1 MFAVIAIR
9 NTRGIEAS
17 PRQKSMLT
25 KSNSKLSL
33 SSIDVDGAVREF
45 ALKDCIV
52 ASDKINLVYC
62 LLLLRF
68 NLLFIMLKIYLMS
81 VFFFFAKL
89 NCSALQNRALHACGW
104 LYIGWLL
111 HYVPFWGMGRILY
124 FHHYFPA
131 LLFSSMMS
139 GKA

>member
-1 MFAVIAIR
+1 MAIYLLMFAVIAIR

-81 VFFFFAKL
+81 VFF
-89 NCSALQNRALHACGW
+89 SLQN
-104 LYIGWLL
+104 
-111 HYVPFWGMGRILY
+111 
-124 FHHYFPA
+124 
-131 LLFSSMMS
+131 
-139 GKA
+139 